1 MNQFT
6 KKTNP
11 SEPGIET
18 GQTKSPW
25 VAGLLIKM
33 GMMMVV
39 IFAACYA
46 RVHLNDKT
54 EQLASEKNRITKLI
68 QEKQTE
74 IQVLRLEVAKLKS
87 PENVNS
93 KIREYNLA
101 LRAANPSQIRYMK
114 RTGESVVMSPSTYG
128 GDTRIADTS
137 ANGRQSA
144 AGEIR

>member
-6 KKTNP
+6 KKTSP
-11 SEPGIET
+11 SRDGNET
-18 GQTKSPW
+18 GRAETPRRAW
-25 VAGLLIKM
+25 TAILIL
-33 GMMMVV
+33 MMLVT
-39 IFAACYA
+39 IFGAFWA

-54 EQLASEKNRITKLI
+54 EQLASEKNRIAKLI

-87 PENVNS
+87 PENINS

-114 RTGESVVMSPSTYG
+114 RSGENIVMSPSTYG

-137 ANGRQSA
+137 ANGRQTA
-144 AGEIR
+144 AGEIH